1 VNVTSQLFI
10 SRRALIVE
18 WLMTLRRMLSDSA
31 QYSWL
36 MLPFLSEDRFIQRDI
51 CLLGQPQ
58 KLHFGHQ
65 A

>member
-18 WLMTLRRMLSDSA
+18 WLMTLRRMSDSA

-36 MLPFLSEDRFIQRDI
+36 MLPFLSEDRFIQREI
-51 CLLGQPQ
+51 CLLGQPR
-58 KLHFGHQ
+58 KLRFGHQ